1 MKRFLTKHGILVL
14 SIAAAVMVIL
24 SLVTF
29 FSNNTNALTNVVNVI
44 ASPFRSLS
52 TTVSTWIDDQLRFAS
67 DYDALQEENQDLKEQ
82 IAELERQLRQAQAD
96 SEENATLR
104 QLLGLRAQRRDF
116 VWESARITERDASNW
131 ASTMQLNVGTDYDVA
146 IGDCVITA
154 EGYLVG
160 SITDA
165 GSNWSTMIT
174 VVDATLEMGA
184 LLSRTESI
192 AILEGDFTLMAQGRL
207 KLTYLPESTELLTGD
222 LVLTSG
228 LGGNYPSDLVVGSI
242 ESIHTDA
249 SGMSR
254 YAVIAP
260 SADLD
265 SLVQVFI
272 IKEFDIVE

>member
-154 EGYLVG
+154 
-160 SITDA
+160 
-165 GSNWSTMIT
+165 
-174 VVDATLEMGA
+174 
-184 LLSRTESI
+184 
-192 AILEGDFTLMAQGRL
+192 
-207 KLTYLPESTELLTGD
+207 
-222 LVLTSG
+222 
-228 LGGNYPSDLVVGSI
+228 
-242 ESIHTDA
+242 
-249 SGMSR
+249 
-254 YAVIAP
+254 
-260 SADLD
+260 
-265 SLVQVFI
+265 
-272 IKEFDIVE
+272 